1 MKKTVIIIP
10 AALVLLLIGGLS
22 AFALSQR
29 RVSEG
34 PTDPAPVQSTILGVE
49 TSATEV
55 PTIQVEIGEA
65 AYSPSLVKVKIGT
78 SVVWT
83 NSTATRQTVIDREDK
98 VNGPSSPVLEPK
110 DIYAFTFMKPGT
122 YSYGSQENPAIQGVV
137 EVSE

>member
-1 MKKTVIIIP
+1 MKKIAVILP
-10 AALVLLLIGGLS
+10 AVLVLLVVGGLS

-29 RVSEG
+29 KVSDG
-34 PTDPAPVQSTILGVE
+34 SADLAPVESTILGAQ
-49 TSATEV
+49 TPTTEV
-55 PTIQVEIGEA
+55 PTIQVEIGEET
-65 AYSPSLVKVKIGT
+65 YSPSLVKVKIGT

-98 VNGPSSPVLEPK
+98 VNGPSSPVLEPE